1 MDEQKAQKALEELN
15 QEAAQAEKAREEM
28 KEMASQTASD
38 FAGAICHLH
47 ETWGACSDL
56 HGALEDYEGDECELD
71 THIATAQKM
80 ILPAIEMHTA
90 MLKYML
96 DVMEL
101 ANAKLSNA
109 QARFA
114 RKEAEQGKK
123 VNTWVRQNID
133 RLCELEE
140 MAKKHGWEQKAEGS
154 DGKAEGKAKGKG
166 KRSTE
171 G

>member
-1 MDEQKAQKALEELN
+1 MNEQKAQAVLDDLN
-15 QEAAQAEKAREEM
+15 REAAREEKA
-28 KEMASQTASD
+28 KEEAREYASQTAND
-38 FAGAICHLH
+38 FANVICHLH

-101 ANAKLSNA
+101 ANNKLSREK
-109 QARFA
+109 ARFD
-114 RKEAEQGKK
+114 RQEAERSKK

-140 MAKKHGWEQKAEGS
+140 MAKKHGWEQKPEK
-154 DGKAEGKAKGKG
+154 DHKNQE
-166 KRSTE
+166 
-171 G
+171 